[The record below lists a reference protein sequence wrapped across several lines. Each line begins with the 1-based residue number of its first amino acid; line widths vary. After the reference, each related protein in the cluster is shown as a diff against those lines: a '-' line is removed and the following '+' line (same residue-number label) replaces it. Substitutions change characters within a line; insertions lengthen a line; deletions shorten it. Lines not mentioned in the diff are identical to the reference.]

1 VSHLGGPL
9 DGLGDLLTEVR
20 EAVGWNGGS
29 RFRAVGRMR
38 AGQRRGVLQRELE
51 GAVSV
56 KGLTLRVARGGRSM
70 DGKAADS

>member
-1 VSHLGGPL
+1 MAWCL
-9 DGLGDLLTEVR
+9 
-20 EAVGWNGGS
+20 GGS